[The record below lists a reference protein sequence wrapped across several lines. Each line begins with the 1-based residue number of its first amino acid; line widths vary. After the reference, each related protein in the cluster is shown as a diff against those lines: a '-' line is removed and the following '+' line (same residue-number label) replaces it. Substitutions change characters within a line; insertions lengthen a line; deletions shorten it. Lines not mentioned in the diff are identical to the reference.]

1 MATVRTEPSLLALRV
16 FLLRMRL
23 IAVRSLLRGVVGLRS
38 FIRRHRERSAA
49 GLQPADIRFDPWVLV
64 PIGQLKDR
72 LLPILIVGAACAATG
87 FMMGRQ
93 YERGDPVPSPTVEVV
108 SKNSA
113 SRDGGEEADLA
124 LKSENA
130 NAPTEAMQAK
140 PATSHVVV
148 LNPETADQ
156 KENSQTQASTQ
167 VRTPPSARP
176 ADNVSRRDVTAS
188 DDRPSTS
195 RRPMQG
201 YRDLRDYMLKQ

>member
-38 FIRRHRERSAA
+38 FIRRHRKRSTA

-72 LLPILIVGAACAATG
+72 LLPVLIVGAACAATG

-93 YERGDPVPSPTVEVV
+93 YERGDPAPSPTVEVV

-113 SRDGGEEADLA
+113 SREEADLA

-130 NAPTEAMQAK
+130 NAPTEATQPK

-148 LNPETADQ
+148 LTPETADQ
-156 KENSQTQASTQ
+156 KEISQTQTSTQ

-176 ADNVSRRDVTAS
+176 ADNVSRRNVTAADQTS
-188 DDRPSTS
+188 GS

-201 YRDLRDYMLKQ
+201 YQGLRDYMLRQ